1 GHTMSKRDWSSVVC
15 SSDLKYQ
22 ILLEVY
28 LCAISSKKERYYG
41 NLLLLL
47 KTKQILPII
56 LNGSK
61 QNINYH
67 LITIVNFGIG
77 LLLIL
82 LNFGSHFGNTFIY
95 SIQNP
100 IVLYFLIIKCQEQN
114 GLQVLNSILLNIFF
128 ET

>member
-1 GHTMSKRDWSSVVC
+1 SNFIGGIFMSDIVKEGT
-15 SSDLKYQ
+15 
-22 ILLEVY
+22 LLWEPSTSFKNQTNIAHY
-28 LCAISSKKERYYG
+28 MKW
-41 NLLLLL
+41 L
-47 KTKQILPII
+47 KT
-56 LNGSK
+56 
-61 QNINYH
+61 NINYH